1 MNKLDLKRAGEPEIK
16 LPTSVRSYRK
26 QGIPKK
32 PISASLATLKS
43 LIVWITTNWKI
54 LKEMEITDHLIC
66 VLRNLYVEEEVTE
79 LDMEQQ
85 QTGSKWGKEYIVTL
99 LI

>member
-1 MNKLDLKRAGEPEIK
+1 MM
-16 LPTSVRSYRK
+16 
-26 QGIPKK
+26 
-32 PISASLATLKS
+32 LKS

-66 VLRNLYVEEEVTE
+66 VLRNLYVGEEVTE

-99 LI
+99 LINLYVEYIM